1 LLNMSDRTFG
11 VENLSFKNYDFPLE
25 KIPALSWDKDRDAIL
40 DHIKGK
46 VRLRTIVIERLLK
59 SISTEVLH
67 KKVGTA

>member
-1 LLNMSDRTFG
+1 MSDRTFG

-46 VRLRTIVIERLLK
+46 VRLRTIVIE
-59 SISTEVLH
+59 
-67 KKVGTA
+67 